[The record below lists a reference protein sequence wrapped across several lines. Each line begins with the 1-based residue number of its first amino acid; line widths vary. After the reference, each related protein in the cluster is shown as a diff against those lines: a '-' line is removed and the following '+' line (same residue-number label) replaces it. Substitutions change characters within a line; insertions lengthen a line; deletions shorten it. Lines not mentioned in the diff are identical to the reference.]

1 MSASSLRV
9 NDVVLV
15 EAGEYIPSDGEV
27 IEGVASVDESAVT
40 GESAPVIRESGGDRS
55 SVTGGTRVLSDWILV
70 RVTTNP
76 GETFLDQMISLVE
89 GAKRQKTPNEIALD
103 ILLAALTIHRN
114 TEYATAEGLWRSA
127 LERWPSALA
136 HRNLA
141 TSLRQ
146 LGRGNEAIEHLRA
159 TLTEHP
165 EMRVAVGQTLF
176 EQGRFDEAVTE
187 LRTFL
192 DRTAVP
198 GTNDEA
204 NARVV
209 AATSLERMGRSA
221 EARDMLQELIAR
233 RPDYAPAYLAIGDVH
248 FRRSEFADAQRA
260 YRQYLTYEPGH
271 EGALTN
277 LGISALNAGQLD
289 EGIKALQRVVDA
301 RPQLA
306 SAHRNLAIALAN
318 AGRIDQAIGHVKEAA
333 RLAPADAA
341 IRELS
346 QQLQAAK
353 PVNP

>member
-1 MSASSLRV
+1 VLAPTSS
-9 NDVVLV
+9 VVPIATEVAAERRMYLPLITLV
-15 EAGEYIPSDGEV
+15 LLLVLAGRY
-27 IEGVASVDESAVT
+27 VAAR
-40 GESAPVIRESGGDRS
+40 APVQWRRA
-55 SVTGGTRVLSDWILV
+55 GTTVPIV
-70 RVTTNP
+70 VC
-76 GETFLDQMISLVE
+76 M
-89 GAKRQKTPNEIALD
+89 
-103 ILLAALTIHRN
+103 LLAALTIHRN
-114 TEYATAEGLWRSA
+114 TEYATTEGLWRSA

-209 AATSLERMGRSA
+209 AATSLERLGRSG

-233 RPDYAPAYLAIGDVH
+233 RPDYAPAYLALGDVH

-260 YRQYLTYEPGH
+260 YRQYLRYEPGH

-277 LGISALNAGQLD
+277 LGISAINAGQLD

-318 AGRIDQAIGHVKEAA
+318 AGRTDQAIAHVKEAA